1 MITYQDIIEMASE
14 IANNEKI
21 IKKNLTLIYE
31 LDDENHRKLDED
43 LFYRTKQHENGE
55 KYKYQEII
63 EVNIGDIKFK
73 FVTKK
78 LDN

>member
-1 MITYQDIIEMASE
+1 MITYKDIIEMASE

-55 KYKYQEII
+55 KYKHQEII

>member
-1 MITYQDIIEMASE
+1 MASE

-55 KYKYQEII
+55 KYKHQEII

>member
-55 KYKYQEII
+55 KYKHQEII

>member
-55 KYKYQEII
+55 KYKHQEII

-73 FVTKK
+73 FITKK